1 MQDKRK
7 RGLLAGLLTGIF
19 GALAVPSVGV
29 AAGDEAGNMR
39 LSAETVA
46 ARGPVWTN
54 IPYWHWHHERRY
66 FFYAWK
72 RCRLCKQSCRLF

>member
-46 ARGPVWTN
+46 ARGPVWTEELGDVALDKYTLLALA
-54 IPYWHWHHERRY
+54 P
-66 FFYAWK
+66 
-72 RCRLCKQSCRLF
+72 